1 MSSCLTD
8 LAETLN
14 ALLPDCP
21 TGNVCRQVIDTSAGC
36 VQLKHLPVSAPTLIS
51 ACGGSITSSQ
61 YLMDYT
67 SGMLYTCVNDGKI
80 LISYRYN
87 LAATYIQ
94 QAVRDLGVRLPQRNT
109 ACTPLFAH
117 CGLAPLPCSVQRIDW
132 IRVSDCTCGQPVC
145 RRCQSTPR
153 CVCDS
158 FTFRHGTCSLYQ
170 RGDLLVVTEPPC
182 EDKMLHICYLGGYPL
197 DKNGCFV
204 GLTTELA
211 DLVLL
216 KAQPLAYSN
225 PKLFL
230 DLSGLSSSDASSSAN
245 TGSTEFAEVN
255 ITGTTTTTSND
266 TGSEDDAYNETVT
279 VTKTYGT
286 CGKETGSTT
295 TKSGTRNK
303 DKANQATKQV
313 QTAQIRAASVTSQ
326 AAASL
331 LSSTQWLSL
340 SRQFQADYEKALL
353 LRTESAN
360 IGAAYH
366 RNREPY
372 GRGYRAKIAGGLL

>member
-1 MSSCLTD
+1 MTVCLSD

-21 TGNVCRQVIDTSAGC
+21 TGQACRQVLDVSSGC
-36 VQLKHLPVSAPTLIS
+36 VQLAHLPTSAPTLVS
-51 ACGGSITSSQ
+51 ACGGPITSSQ
-61 YLMDYT
+61 YLIDYT
-67 SGMLYTCVNDGKI
+67 TGMLYTCIDDGKI

-87 LAATYIQ
+87 LAETYIQ
-94 QAVRDLGVRLPQRNT
+94 QAARDLGVRLPQRNT
-109 ACTPLFAH
+109 VCTPLFAN

-132 IRVSDCTCGQPVC
+132 ITLSDCTCGQPTC
-145 RRCQSTPR
+145 RRCQSVPR
-153 CVCDS
+153 CVCDGY
-158 FTFRHGTCSLYQ
+158 TFRYGDCSLYQ
-170 RGDLLVVTEPPC
+170 RGDLLVVAEPPC
-182 EDKMLHICYLGGYPL
+182 DDKMLHICYLGGYPL

-204 GLTTELA
+204 GLTAELA

-216 KAQPLAYSN
+216 KAQALAYSN

-230 DLSGLSSSDASSSAN
+230 DLSGLSSSDASSSSN
-245 TGSTEFAEVN
+245 TN
-255 ITGTTTTTSND
+255 ITGTTTTKSNES
-266 TGSEDDAYNETVT
+266 GSEDDAYQETIT

-295 TKSGTRNK
+295 VTSGTRNK
-303 DKANQATKQV
+303 DKANEATKQV
-313 QTAQIRAASVTSQ
+313 QTAQIRAASVTNQ

-360 IGAAYH
+360 IGTAYH
-366 RNREPY
+366 RNQ
-372 GRGYRAKIAGGLL
+372 RGYRARIAGGLR

>member
-1 MSSCLTD
+1 MSSCLSD
-8 LAETLN
+8 LAATLN

-21 TGNVCRQVIDTSAGC
+21 TGQVCRQVLDVRGPSGRGC
-36 VQLKHLPVSAPTLIS
+36 VQLAHLPTSAPTLVS

-67 SGMLYTCVNDGKI
+67 TGMLYTCVDDGKI

-109 ACTPLFAH
+109 ACTPLFAN
-117 CGLAPLPCSVQRIDW
+117 CGLAPLPCNVQRIDW
-132 IRVSDCTCGQPVC
+132 ITISDCTCGQTSC
-145 RRCQSTPR
+145 QRCQSTPR

-158 FTFRHGTCSLYQ
+158 YTFRYGDCNLYQ

-182 EDKMLHICYLGGYPL
+182 EDQMLHICYLGGYPL
-197 DKNGCFV
+197 DKNGCFI
-204 GLTTELA
+204 GLTAELA

-216 KAQPLAYSN
+216 KAQALAYSN

-230 DLSGLSSSDASSSAN
+230 DLSGLTSSDNSTNSN
-245 TGSTEFAEVN
+245 TN
-255 ITGTTTTTSND
+255 ITGTTTTKSNES
-266 TGSEDDAYNETVT
+266 GSEDDAYQETVT

-295 TKSGTRNK
+295 VTSGTRNK
-303 DKANQATKQV
+303 DKANEATKQV
-313 QTAQIRAASVTSQ
+313 QTAQIRAASLTSQ

-340 SRQFQADYEKALL
+340 SRQFQADYEKGLL

-366 RNREPY
+366 RTP
-372 GRGYRAKIAGGLL
+372 RGYRARIAGGSL

>member
-8 LAETLN
+8 LAEALN

-36 VQLKHLPVSAPTLIS
+36 VQLKHLPVSAPTLVS
-51 ACGGSITSSQ
+51 ACGGAITSSH

-67 SGMLYTCVNDGKI
+67 TGMLYTCVDDGKI

-87 LAATYIQ
+87 LAETYIR

-109 ACTPLFAH
+109 ACTPLFAN

-132 IRVSDCTCGQPVC
+132 IKISDCTCGQPTC
-145 RRCQSTPR
+145 RRCQTIPH
-153 CVCDS
+153 CACDGH
-158 FTFRHGTCSLYQ
+158 TFRTDACSLYQ
-170 RGDLLVVTEPPC
+170 RGDLLVITEPPC

-197 DKNGCFV
+197 DQNGCFT

-216 KAQPLAYSN
+216 KAQALAYSN

-230 DLSGLSSSDASSSAN
+230 DLSGLSNSDASSTSN
-245 TGSTEFAEVN
+245 TN
-255 ITGTTTTTSND
+255 ITGTTTTKSNES
-266 TGSEDDAYNETVT
+266 GSEDDAYQETVT

-295 TKSGTRNK
+295 VTSGTRNK
-303 DKANQATKQV
+303 DKANEATKQV
-313 QTAQIRAASVTSQ
+313 QTAQIRAASITSQ

-331 LSSTQWLSL
+331 LSSTQWLTL
-340 SRQFQADYEKALL
+340 SRQFQADYEKGLL

-360 IGAAYH
+360 IGAANH
-366 RNREPY
+366 RNP
-372 GRGYRAKIAGGLL
+372 RGYRAKIAGGIL

>member
-1 MSSCLTD
+1 MTVCLSD
-8 LAETLN
+8 LAATLN

-21 TGNVCRQVIDTSAGC
+21 IGQVCRQILDVSAGC
-36 VQLKHLPVSAPTLIS
+36 VQLAHLPTDAPTLIS
-51 ACGGSITSSQ
+51 ACGGSITSSH

-67 SGMLYTCVNDGKI
+67 TGMLYTCVDDGRV

-132 IRVSDCTCGQPVC
+132 IKISDCTCGQPVC
-145 RRCQSTPR
+145 QRCQSLPR
-153 CVCDS
+153 CHCDGY
-158 FTFRHGTCSLYQ
+158 TFRYGACNLYQ

-182 EDKMLHICYLGGYPL
+182 DDKMLHICYLGGYPL

-216 KAQPLAYSN
+216 KAQALAYSN

-230 DLSGLSSSDASSSAN
+230 DLSGLSNSDTSSTSN
-245 TGSTEFAEVN
+245 TN
-255 ITGTTTTTSND
+255 ITGTTTTKSNE
-266 TGSEDDAYNETVT
+266 TGSEDDAYQETVT

-295 TKSGTRNK
+295 VTSGTRNK
-303 DKANQATKQV
+303 DKANEATKQV

-326 AAASL
+326 SAASIL
-331 LSSTQWLSL
+331 GSTQWLSL
-340 SRQFQADYEKALL
+340 SRQFQADYEKGLL
-353 LRTESAN
+353 LRAESAN
-360 IGAAYH
+360 IGAAY
-366 RNREPY
+366 RRTP
-372 GRGYRAKIAGGLL
+372 RGYRARIAGGLL